1 MYSRKAWGGDV
12 EPFILTKFVRDG
24 DAGDSDP
31 LVSLVVFEWSDE
43 ALIGRAVS
51 DDADVYFFD
60 HVWRY
65 LPANKHHRR
74 RKLSATKRVSMT
86 SSANQAISAPSSL
99 RRTQASPNSRL

>member
-12 EPFILTKFVRDG
+12 DPFILTKFVRDG

-31 LVSLVVFEWSDE
+31 LVSLVIFEWSDE
-43 ALIGRAVS
+43 ALIGRTVS

-74 RKLSATKRVSMT
+74 RKPFATKRVSMT
-86 SSANQAISAPSSL
+86 SSASLAILAPSSL
-99 RRTQASPNSRL
+99 PRTRASPNSQL